1 MIKRGFW
8 AAGLAALLL
17 MLPAAGMCQVV
28 PRPYGGSRSNQH
40 AQLARSSKDADK
52 LLATFTG
59 TVASIT
65 KKDLFVKTGDGNT
78 LQFSRSGKTEFT
90 DGSKKMKAS
99 NLESGQP
106 VSVKAKVNIDGS
118 LAAVAVALQ
127 HPNK

>member
-8 AAGLAALLL
+8 AARLGALLL

-28 PRPYGGSRSNQH
+28 PRPYGASRSNQPAH
-40 AQLARSSKDADK
+40 PARSSKDADK

-127 HPNK
+127 HPKK

>member
-8 AAGLAALLL
+8 AAALAALA
-17 MLPAAGMCQVV
+17 MTLPVAGVCQVV
-28 PRPYGGSRSNQH
+28 SRPYGGSRARQAAH
-40 AQLARSSKDADK
+40 PPRSSKDADK

-59 TVASIT
+59 TIASIT

-99 NLESGQP
+99 NLKSGQP
-106 VSVKAKVNIDGS
+106 VSVQAKVNIDGS
-118 LAAVAVALQ
+118 LAAVSVALQ
-127 HPNK
+127 HPKK